1 MKTMLVLLLVSANAL
16 FLDLS
21 DDIAVAIRSGNANAV
36 SAYFAEKV
44 DMKVLD
50 QENIYSKAQA
60 ESILKNFFAKHP
72 VKAFTVVHKSAERN
86 DSQFAIGKLTTAN
99 GTYRVHFLMKK
110 SGNSATVHQFRIET
124 SDE

>member
-1 MKTMLVLLLVSANAL
+1 MLAILLVVVPGM

-21 DDIAVAIRSGNANAV
+21 ENIAVAIRSGNANSV
-36 SAYFAEKV
+36 SAYFADKV

-60 ESILKNFFAKHP
+60 ESILKDFFAKHP

-110 SGNSATVHQFRIET
+110 SGGSASVHQFRIET

>member
-1 MKTMLVLLLVSANAL
+1 MKTLLGILMVMVPSI

-21 DDIAVAIRSGNANAV
+21 EDIALAIRSGNANSV
-36 SAYFAEKV
+36 SAYFADKV

-60 ESILKNFFAKHP
+60 ESILKDFFTKHP

-99 GTYRVHFLMKK
+99 GIYRVHFLMKK
-110 SGNSATVHQFRIET
+110 SGGSASIHQFRIET

>member
-1 MKTMLVLLLVSANAL
+1 MKTMLAILLVVVPGM

-21 DDIAVAIRSGNANAV
+21 ENIAVAIRSGNANSV
-36 SAYFAEKV
+36 SAYFADKV

-60 ESILKNFFAKHP
+60 ESILKDFFAKHP

-110 SGNSATVHQFRIET
+110 SGGSASVHQFRIET